1 MAFKLVSARLAR
13 RREKRSA
20 LSRFHI
26 VLAKANVDAG
36 WAGDDS
42 WRGWEAPRNVVRGES
57 EYRKTLRR
65 LTGKPRR
72 AGYLIPV
79 EAELVREPANP
90 YDSNALRVDVGGEL
104 VGYLARE
111 VAAQI
116 AGAFDRAGCRA
127 MQVCAILRGGSTEAP
142 DVRVHLWLDR
152 RRSRGIPLFETGEM
166 VSWPP
171 SPDEG
176 VHRDVFVCR
185 AWLTEG
191 ALESGTVESEA
202 VPGEDA
208 IVIVRLDTGGSR
220 FAIVDRVDPG
230 EEGFDAVLFCHAA
243 DLPAGGLREA
253 KP

>member
-1 MAFKLVSARLAR
+1 MRLRLVSDRRKKARG
-13 RREKRSA
+13 A
-20 LSRFHI
+20 LGLGSPHI
-26 VLAKANVDAG
+26 VLAQANVDEG
-36 WAGDDS
+36 WIEGDD

-57 EYRKTLRR
+57 RFRPALRR
-65 LTGKPRR
+65 LTGKQHP

-79 EAELVREPANP
+79 EASLVREPANA
-90 YDSNALRVDVGGEL
+90 YDSNAFRVEVGGEL

-111 VAAQI
+111 VAAQVAGI
-116 AGAFDRAGCRA
+116 ADRAGCRA
-127 MQVCAILRGGSTEAP
+127 MQVCAILRGGSTDYP
-142 DVRVHLWLDR
+142 DVGVHLWLDR
-152 RRSRGIPLFETGEM
+152 RRSRGIPVFETGEM

-208 IVIVRLDTGGSR
+208 IVIIRLDTGGSR

>member
-1 MAFKLVSARLAR
+1 MAFKLVSNRLAR
-13 RREKRSA
+13 RRERRSA
-20 LSRFHI
+20 LVRVHI

-36 WAGDDS
+36 WAEDDG

-79 EAELVREPANP
+79 EADLVREPANP
-90 YDSNALRVDVGGEL
+90 DDSNAFRVEVGGEL

-111 VAAQI
+111 VAAQV
-116 AGAFDRAGCRA
+116 AGAFDRARCRS
-127 MQVCAILRGGSTEAP
+127 MQVCAILRGGSTDSP
-142 DVRVHLWLDR
+142 GVSVHLWLDR
-152 RRSRGIPLFETGEM
+152 RRSPGIPIFETGEK

-176 VHRDVFVCR
+176 VHRDQFVCR
-185 AWLTEG
+185 AWLAEG

-202 VPGEDA
+202 VPSENA

-220 FAIVDRVDPG
+220 FAIVDSVGPG
-230 EEGFDAVLFCHAA
+230 EEGFDAILFCHAA
-243 DLPAGGLREA
+243 DTPG
-253 KP
+253 